1 MMRMLSVSRFGP
13 ALLAVVLGVAGGP
26 ARAQVG
32 GYAVFG
38 TQGVSIGQS
47 GTINGVVA
55 SNGDVAVNPFS
66 TFNGLTGGGSLLGNT
81 LGDFTVNGPVTFNG
95 NVTTGQFAKINGPI
109 NSGGNV
115 DLRFSDTATQ
125 SITARGDV
133 FQGQAAATTGN
144 IMAGGSFSNGDFSVV
159 NGNVFANANV
169 TVNGSVKGN
178 VEFGNSLTIGPF
190 GSITGTQTHGT
201 VAVNPASYAIAS
213 IPHADSFSSG
223 GPPVTGGTSLAN
235 PLAPGSY
242 GALNI
247 PTFGNLYLTAG
258 NYFFDSFSFNGDA
271 IHLLNLTPQSRI
283 NIFVKGDVFENT
295 FSNVFIGEQPFGSA
309 NASLASNV
317 LLETLGNYSQNS
329 LGSVKFF
336 GTIFAPDGN
345 ITIGQFSSLTGSLIA
360 GGRVDIGVGFNET
373 FVSSSTLFVPE
384 PSSAVLLVVGL
395 AGVLV
400 LARKRRR
407 GGSRSEGGRG
417 PRGTEAFNVPG
428 GGNPE

>member
-1 MMRMLSVSRFGP
+1 MTRMLSASRFGP

-26 ARAQVG
+26 AWAQVG

-47 GTINGVVA
+47 GAINGVVA

-66 TFNGLTGGGSLLGNT
+66 TFNGLTGGGSLLGNS

-95 NVTTGQFAKINGPI
+95 NVVTGQSATITGPI

-115 DLRFSDTATQ
+115 DLRFAGTKTGP
-125 SITARGDV
+125 ITARGDV
-133 FQGQAAATTGN
+133 FQGQGSTTTGN
-144 IMAGGSFSNGDFSVV
+144 IAAGGSFSNADFSVV
-159 NGNVFANANV
+159 NGNVSANSNV
-169 TVNGSVKGN
+169 TVDGAVKGN
-178 VEFGNSLTIGPF
+178 VVFGGTLSVGPF

-201 VAVNPASYAIAS
+201 VAVNPTSYALAS
-213 IPHADSFSSG
+213 IPNADSFSSG

-247 PTFGNLYLTAG
+247 PTFGKLYLTAG
-258 NYFFDSFSFNGDA
+258 NYFFDSFSFNGDS
-271 IHLLNLTPQSRI
+271 IHLLNLTPQSHI

-295 FSNVFIGEQPFGSA
+295 FANIFVDEQPFGSA

-329 LGSVKFF
+329 LGSVEFF

-345 ITIGQFSSLTGSLIA
+345 IAIGQFSSLTGSLIA
-360 GGRVDIGVGFNET
+360 GGRVDVGVGFNES
-373 FVSSSTLFVPE
+373 FVSSSVLFPE
-384 PSSAVLLVVGL
+384 PSSAVLLVAGL

-400 LARKRRR
+400 LARGHRRR
-407 GGSRSEGGRG
+407 SLR
-417 PRGTEAFNVPG
+417 
-428 GGNPE
+428 